1 MLIELADISDAQEIL
16 DLQKLAYQSE
26 AALYHDYTI
35 PPLTQSLEQM
45 QEDLRKQV
53 VFKATLD
60 GKIIGSVRGYLR
72 DGTCYIGRLIVHPEF
87 QNRGIGTS
95 LMKTIEQH
103 FAQAQRYELFTGD
116 RSERNLHLYH
126 KLGYRVFRQ
135 EKLTDRTT
143 IVFLE
148 KMGQATESRKYTPG
162 D

>member
-126 KLGYRVFRQ
+126 KLGYRAFRQ
-135 EKLTDRTT
+135 EKLTDQTT

-148 KMGQATESRKYTPG
+148 KREQATESRKYTPG

>member
-148 KMGQATESRKYTPG
+148 KMGQATKSRKYTPG

>member
-1 MLIELADISDAQEIL
+1 MLIELANVADAQEIL

-26 AALYHDYTI
+26 GALYHDYTI

-45 QEDLRKQV
+45 EEDLQKQV
-53 VFKATLD
+53 VFKVTLD
-60 GKIIGSVRGYLR
+60 GRIIGSVRGHVR

-126 KLGYRVFRQ
+126 KLGYRVFRR
-135 EKLTDRTT
+135 EKLTDQTT

-148 KMGQATESRKYTPG
+148 KRRQATENAIHRP
-162 D
+162 